1 MSIVIFTKT
10 LKEWSRNV
18 NSQKNRGRNVIKIKQ
33 KKVRKERNKTK
44 EEGKNKKQILRQQM
58 KPISLNVSR

>member
-18 NSQKNRGRNVIKIKQ
+18 NSQENRGRNVIKIKQ
-33 KKVRKERNKTK
+33 KKVRKEINKTK
-44 EEGKNKKQILRQQM
+44 EEGKSKY
-58 KPISLNVSR
+58 

>member
-18 NSQKNRGRNVIKIKQ
+18 NSQENRGRNVIKIKQ
-33 KKVRKERNKTK
+33 KKVRKEINKTK
-44 EEGKNKKQILRQQM
+44 EEGKNKKQILRQQ
-58 KPISLNVSR
+58 LNQFH